1 MKNILN
7 IDNGIPTLLSNVDDG
22 TNTLYIND
30 ELVPSSEW
38 TGTGYYTFTSGGL
51 TFTIQKIRDDS
62 GNIMLQLIEQSGG
75 TSYRLIKAIS
85 NDEKYYSIDDP
96 AETDLADNDYLPFY
110 DTSAGRKKKSLWSN
124 IVDKIKTALGIAS
137 SGDTYLK
144 KDGTWGTPT
153 NTWKAN
159 SSSSEGYVA
168 RPTAGLPCVWKTD
181 SSGNPAWRAEAWTPN
196 TVDDAGYVNKGSGQ
210 VNKVWKTDAN
220 GVPAWRDDA
229 NTTYNFSGTT
239 FYSGNSGNAE
249 HNANNA
255 VKNGN
260 YYYTS
265 NGPATSLGASTGDG
279 ALYVQQYSDSWIG
292 QIAQDYRNGNIFVR
306 GKNNG
311 SWTAWKKVR
320 AEHADSAGSATTA
333 DKLAGFSSR
342 SASMAWG
349 VQTGTV
355 LTCFGTPAGG
365 GLGFRDNCPNSG
377 QTSMII
383 DGRVYQDEGRYMC
396 LDTANYSSYALPKSG
411 GTLTGTLNSTNS
423 CHFTPAV
430 HGVERVTAGTSGTT
444 INGTEYKKAGTFR
457 IYGGTNGAYYMDIK
471 TATLK
476 GGNKNATLQNSSGT
490 IAWTSSSRRIKEN
503 IRNMT
508 EEEAEKILDIDVI
521 KFDFKGDWGGGEKN
535 RSGFIAEDV
544 MKIMP
549 ETVHVFEDYDSNLP
563 VDEFYNFPPEMDY
576 QRFIP
581 YLVKMVQI
589 QQEQINGLKAEIK
602 TLKEG

>member
-38 TGTGYYTFTSGGL
+38 TGTGVYTFTSGGL

-75 TSYRLIKAIS
+75 TSYRLIKYIS
-85 NDEKYYSIDDP
+85 NADKYYSIDDP

-196 TVDDAGYVNKGSGQ
+196 TVNDAGYVNKGSGQ
-210 VNKVWKTDAN
+210 ANKVWKTDADGN
-220 GVPAWRDDA
+220 PAWRDDA

-333 DKLAGFSSR
+333 DKLTGFSSR

-355 LTCFGTPAGG
+355 LTCFATAAGG
-365 GLGFRDNCPNSG
+365 GLGFRDNCPGSG

-396 LDTANYSSYALPKSG
+396 LDTANYSSYAVPKSG
-411 GTLTGTLNSTNS
+411 GVFSGKVYNTDTIGTSEVLLGIN
-423 CHFTPAV
+423 
-430 HGVERVTAGTSGTT
+430 RVTAGSSGTT
-444 INGTEYKKAGTFR
+444 IGGKSYSGAGIFR
-457 IYGGTNGAYYMDIK
+457 IFGGANAAYHADIK
-471 TATLK
+471 PNSALKANINITLPATT
-476 GGNKNATLQNSSGT
+476 GTLSY
-490 IAWTSSSRRIKEN
+490 ASSSRRVKTN
-503 IRNMT
+503 IRAMT
-508 EEEAEKILDIDVI
+508 DEEAQRLLDIDII
-521 KFDFKGDWGGGEKN
+521 KFDYKEFWNNGEKN
-535 RSGFIAEDV
+535 QPGLIAEDV
-544 MKIMP
+544 IKIIP
-549 ETVHVFEDYDSNLP
+549 EAVHIREEYDANLP
-563 VDEFYNFPPEMDY
+563 VDEEYNFPPEVEY
-576 QRFIP
+576 TKFVP
-581 YLVKMVQI
+581 YLIKMVQM
-589 QQEQINGLKAEIK
+589 QQAEINELKAEIK
-602 TLKEG
+602 ALKEG